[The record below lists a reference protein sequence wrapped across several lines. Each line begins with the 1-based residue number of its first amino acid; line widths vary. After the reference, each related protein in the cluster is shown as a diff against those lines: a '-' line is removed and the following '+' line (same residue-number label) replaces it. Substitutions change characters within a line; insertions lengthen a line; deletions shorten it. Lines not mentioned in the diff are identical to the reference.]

1 MCEVAEKS
9 RVPLYTLSAG
19 DLGTKADTVEKGLMK
34 ALDCCQLWNGVLLI
48 DEADVFLKSR
58 DMAAAS
64 HRNELVSSKSP
75 AHVTTPLP
83 IFFFLLFVFSPLPP
97 PFRSPR
103 LFSLFF
109 PFLFPVSPPTKPTNP
124 LQVFLRRLEYYRG
137 VMFLT
142 TNRLPDID
150 TAFKSRIDLI
160 IPYSDLDAP
169 SRRKVWVNF
178 IQKLKPGTAQVSER
192 DFDQLAETPLNGRE
206 IKNLI
211 KTALVLAHR
220 DLPLRLKHL
229 EVVLDIR
236 KRVADMD
243 VADAQRDADHTDNMD
258 VTNDADYADN
268 MDVANDADDA
278 NGGDN
283 EDDGYDDYDDHD
295 DYEEDD
301 TEDPCHCE

>member
-1 MCEVAEKS
+1 
-9 RVPLYTLSAG
+9 
-19 DLGTKADTVEKGLMK
+19 
-34 ALDCCQLWNGVLLI
+34 
-48 DEADVFLKSR
+48 
-58 DMAAAS
+58 
-64 HRNELVSSKSP
+64 
-75 AHVTTPLP
+75 
-83 IFFFLLFVFSPLPP
+83 
-97 PFRSPR
+97 
-103 LFSLFF
+103 
-109 PFLFPVSPPTKPTNP
+109 
-124 LQVFLRRLEYYRG
+124 
-137 VMFLT
+137 MFLT